1 MANINTVGFANAIKT
16 FYERRLLTRAY
27 PRLLHGR
34 WLDQARL
41 GKFGSWEARKYGAL
55 GAVTAALTE
64 GTTPAEQASPSL
76 SVVTITPSWYGAFV
90 SYTDEIDMV
99 EYDPYVSEV
108 SAILGEQCGLS
119 ADTIIRDYMV
129 ANSTIDWSNGKAARN
144 TLDAPADN
152 LSYKDLLIQIAAAEA
167 DGMLPADGQFWPVI
181 IHPHTFATLMQDP
194 VFVNMFVQE
203 DAGSDPIRT
212 GYIGRILRMKF
223 YMSSNA
229 KEYADAGLNGTED
242 IYTMIIVGR
251 EAMAI
256 VGFGGTLPSLVDQG
270 GEGGGPLNGKSI
282 QPVSL
287 IGKPLGS
294 AGANDPLNQRGT
306 IAWKMSLGIGVLNSA
321 WIRVVEHTNEFTD
334 L

>member
-1 MANINTVGFANAIKT
+1 MANINTAGFASAIKT
-16 FYERRLLTRAY
+16 FYERRLQTRAF

-41 GKFGSWEARKYGAL
+41 GKFGAWESRKYGAL
-55 GAVTAALTE
+55 AAVTSALQE

-90 SYTDEIDMV
+90 GYTDEIEMV

-108 SAILGEQCGLS
+108 SGILGEQCGLS

-129 ANSTIDWSNGKAARN
+129 ANGTIDYSHDKSGRA
-144 TLDAPADN
+144 TLDAPNDN
-152 LSYKDLLIQIAAAEA
+152 ITYRDLLIQIASAEA
-167 DGMLPADGQFWPVI
+167 DGMLPADGLFWPII
-181 IHPHTFATLMQDP
+181 IHPHTWATLMQDP
-194 VFVNMFVQE
+194 TFVNMFVQE
-203 DAGSDPIRT
+203 DSGTDPIRS

-229 KEYADAGLNGTED
+229 KEYADSGLNSTED
-242 IYTMIIVGR
+242 VYTLMIVGK
-251 EAMAI
+251 EAMSI

-282 QPVSL
+282 SPVSL
-287 IGKPLGS
+287 IGKALGS

-321 WIRVVEHTNEFTD
+321 WLRVVEHTNDFSD

>member
-1 MANINTVGFANAIKT
+1 MANVNTSGFSDAIKT
-16 FYERRLLTRAY
+16 FYQKRLQTRAL

-34 WLDQARL
+34 WLEQARL
-41 GKFGSWEARKYGAL
+41 GKFGSWEARKYGSL
-55 GAVTAALTE
+55 SAVTTALDE
-64 GTTPAEQASPSL
+64 GTTPAEQSSPSL
-76 SVVTITPSWYGAFV
+76 SVVTITPSWYGAFIG
-90 SYTDEIDMV
+90 YTDEIDMV

-119 ADTIIRDYMV
+119 VDTIIRDYLV
-129 ANSTIDWSNGKAARN
+129 ANSTIDYSNGKSARSS
-144 TLDAPADN
+144 LDAPQDN
-152 LSYKDLLIQIAAAEA
+152 LSYKDLLVQIAAAEA
-167 DGMLPADGQFWPVI
+167 DGMLPADGGYFPVI

-203 DAGSDPIRT
+203 DPGSEPIRS
-212 GYIGRILRMKF
+212 GYIGRLLRMKF

-229 KEYADAGLNGTED
+229 KEYADSGLNSTED
-242 IYTMIIVGR
+242 IYTLIIVGR

-270 GEGGGPLNGKSI
+270 GENDGPMNGKSI
-282 QPVSL
+282 SPVSL

-306 IAWKMSLGIGVLNSA
+306 IAWKLSLGIGTLNSA

-334 L
+334 M

>member
-1 MANINTVGFANAIKT
+1 MANINTSGFAAAIKT
-16 FYERRLLTRAY
+16 FYERRLLMRAF

-41 GKFGSWEARKYGAL
+41 NKAGSWEARKYGAL
-55 GAVTAALTE
+55 GAVTSTLTE
-64 GTTPAEQASPSL
+64 GTTPAEQDSPSL

-99 EYDPYVSEV
+99 EFDPYVSEV

-129 ANSTIDWSNGKAARN
+129 ANSTIDYSHDKAAR
-144 TLDAPADN
+144 TDLVAPNDN
-152 LSYKDLLIQIAAAEA
+152 ITYKDLLMQIAAAEA
-167 DGMLPADGQFWPVI
+167 DGMLPADGMFFPVI

-194 VFVNMFVQE
+194 IFVNMFVQE
-203 DAGSDPIRT
+203 DAGVDPIRT

-223 YMSSNA
+223 YMSSNV
-229 KEYADAGLNGTED
+229 KEYVDGGANGTD
-242 IYTMIIVGR
+242 DVYTMIIVGK
-251 EAMAI
+251 ESMGI
-256 VGFGGTLPSLVDQG
+256 VGFGGTLPSLVDNG
-270 GEGGGPLNGKSI
+270 GEGGGPLTGKSI
-282 QPVSL
+282 SPVSL

-321 WIRVVEHTNEFTD
+321 WIRVVEHTNEFSVS
-334 L
+334 